1 MADLLSADKLLLF
14 FIFFVPGFVSVKIWS
29 LLVPSEH
36 RSMADH
42 AVEVLSFGCINFA
55 ILFWLVNIAIGMDH
69 WAQYLL
75 YIVVLFLFPMIW
87 PIIVK
92 TVLYSKFLRGK
103 IVHPAPKAWDAFF
116 QRGQPC
122 FILVHLKS
130 GQYVGGL
137 YSSNSFASSF
147 PNPEDL
153 YIEQLWKMSGTGEF
167 LKPMPDTKGLL
178 ISHDAI
184 DFLELFKIPEK
195 EKTNGKEKEQ

>member
-1 MADLLSADKLLLF
+1 MAELLTADKLLLF

-55 ILFWLVNIAIGMDH
+55 ILFWLVAIAIKMEH
-69 WAQYLL
+69 WAQYLI
-75 YIVVLFLFPMIW
+75 YGAILFLFPMIW
-87 PIIVK
+87 PLIVK
-92 TVLYSKFLRGK
+92 TILYSDFLRGR
-103 IVHPAPKAWDAFF
+103 IVHPTPKAWDAFF

-137 YSSNSFASSF
+137 YSGNSFASSF

-153 YIEQLWKMSGTGEF
+153 YIEELWKMSRTGKFIE
-167 LKPMPDTKGLL
+167 PMPDTKGLL

-184 DFLELFKIPEK
+184 DFLELFKTSQME
-195 EKTNGKEKEQ
+195 ETNGTEK